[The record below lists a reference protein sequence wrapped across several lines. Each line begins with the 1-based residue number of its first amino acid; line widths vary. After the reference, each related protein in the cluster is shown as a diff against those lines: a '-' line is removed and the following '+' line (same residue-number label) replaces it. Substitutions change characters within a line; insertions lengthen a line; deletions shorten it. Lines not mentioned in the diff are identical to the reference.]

1 MFFAKN
7 RTKNHKIDSD
17 NLPKHIGIIMDGNG
31 RWAKKRGLPR
41 TAGHKVGAQTI
52 KKIVRE
58 ANRLGIE
65 YLTAYAFSTENWKR
79 PKEEV
84 DMLMSLL
91 LEYLKEAEKLMHE
104 DNMRLRL
111 IGSPK
116 ELSPEIQE
124 QIMKVEELTKNNDGL
139 LWNIAINY
147 GGREEI
153 TNAVKNIANGV
164 KAGDINPDDITT
176 DMVENNLYTANQPD
190 VDLLIRTSGEQR
202 LSNFML
208 WQVSYAEFWY
218 TNKLWPDFNERD
230 LHQAILDYQN
240 RGRRFGGV

>member
-1 MFFAKN
+1 MFLKRN
-7 RTKNHKIDSD
+7 KEIEIDYD
-17 NLPKHIGIIMDGNG
+17 NLPEHIGIIMDGNG

-41 TAGHKVGAQTI
+41 TAGHKTGAETI

-58 ANRLGIE
+58 ANRMGIK
-65 YLTAYAFSTENWKR
+65 YMTAYAFSTENWKR
-79 PKEEV
+79 PKSEV
-84 DMLMSLL
+84 DMLMDLL
-91 LEYLKEAEKLMHE
+91 LNYLKDAERLMHE

-111 IGSPK
+111 IGSPN
-116 ELSPEIQE
+116 ELSPEIRE
-124 QIMKVEELTKNNDGL
+124 QIKHVEELTKNNTGI

-153 TNAVKNIANGV
+153 THAAKELYKDIENG
-164 KAGDINPDDITT
+164 KKSIDDITP
-176 DMVENNLYTANQPD
+176 DDLEKHLYTAGQPD

-218 TNKLWPDFNERD
+218 TDKLWPDFDEQD
-230 LHQAILDYQN
+230 LHRAIADFQQ

>member
-1 MFFAKN
+1 MFFKKKVN
-7 RTKNHKIDSD
+7 DEIDYD
-17 NLPKHIGIIMDGNG
+17 NLPRHIGIIMDGNG

-41 TAGHKVGAQTI
+41 NAGHKAGSDAI
-52 KKIVRE
+52 KKIVRA
-58 ANRLGIE
+58 ANAMGVE
-65 YLTAYAFSTENWKR
+65 YMTAYAFSTENWKR

-84 DMLMSLL
+84 DALMDLL
-91 LEYLKEAEKLMHE
+91 LTYLKDAERLMHE
-104 DNMRLRL
+104 DNMRLRM

-124 QIMKVEELTKNNDGL
+124 QIIKVEELTKNNDGI

-153 TNAVKNIANGV
+153 ANSAKRIAEDVQNGI
-164 KAGDINPDDITT
+164 INPEDITADT
-176 DMVENNLYTANQPD
+176 VEKHLYTAGQPD
-190 VDLLIRTSGEQR
+190 VDLLIRTSGEMR

-218 TNKLWPDFNERD
+218 TDKLWPDFTEDD
-230 LHQAILDYQN
+230 LKRAIIDFQN